1 MKAQGQSKRKKL
13 SKRAKLFLA
22 NGIFFV
28 VLAVF
33 LVLACTGHLYDFSFA
48 VVFLLSIQC
57 FFTFMSLIVYHLSI
71 VADALN
77 RRYKEGEEK
86 EREQNAHKR

>member
-1 MKAQGQSKRKKL
+1 MNGQGQSNRKKL

-22 NGIFFV
+22 NGIFSV

-33 LVLACTGHLYDFSFA
+33 LILACTAFLYGFSFA
-48 VVFLLSIQC
+48 IVFFLSIQC
-57 FFTFMSLIVYHLSI
+57 FFTFMSLIVYYLSI

-77 RRYKEGEEK
+77 RRYKEGEER
-86 EREQNAHKR
+86 ERANGGPRH